1 MNGAAAWPRSWSSSG
16 SGSQRG
22 SDVPLVDADIMQQVQ
37 RGRTELFDQLVDRY
51 RDRLLRF
58 AAAKLGDPVRAEDVV
73 QETFLAVFA
82 ARHTYD
88 PRFAFSTWIWTIL
101 LNLCRREWRCRRR
114 EAGRLWSSGRREAS
128 GERGSMTSE
137 TGLSALLQT
146 EQQELL
152 QSLLEELP
160 EAEADAL
167 RLRFFGGL
175 KFEEIAEAMQ
185 SSLSGAKVRVKKGL
199 RRLSDRIREQTARN
213 DEPAQSPGALHAPG
227 RNRHEL

>member
-1 MNGAAAWPRSWSSSG
+1 
-16 SGSQRG
+16 
-22 SDVPLVDADIMQQVQ
+22 VPLVDADIMVQVQ
-37 RGRTELFDQLVDRY
+37 QGRTELFDQLVDRY

-58 AAAKLGDPVRAEDVV
+58 ADGKLGDRTRAEDVV

-82 ARHTYD
+82 ARHTYN
-88 PRFAFSTWIWTIL
+88 PQFAFSTWIWTIL
-101 LNLCRREWRCRRR
+101 LNLCRREWRSRRR
-114 EAGRLWSSGRREAS
+114 EAGRRWSTALAQGREAPYKV
-128 GERGSMTSE
+128 GAFTSE
-137 TGLSALLQT
+137 TGLSALLQS

-152 QSLLEELP
+152 HALLDELP

-199 RRLSDRIREQTARN
+199 QRLSDRVREQTQRS
-213 DEPAQSPGALHAPG
+213 EEQAQSPGALRSP
-227 RNRHEL
+227 RRDRHEL

>member
-1 MNGAAAWPRSWSSSG
+1 
-16 SGSQRG
+16 
-22 SDVPLVDADIMQQVQ
+22 VPLVDADIMEQVQ

-58 AAAKLGDPVRAEDVV
+58 AAGKLGDRTRAEDVV

-101 LNLCRREWRCRRR
+101 LNLCRREWRGRRR
-114 EAGRLWSSGRREAS
+114 EAGRLWSTALSQRRDGLSKVGAV
-128 GERGSMTSE
+128 TLE

-152 QSLLEELP
+152 HALLEELP

-199 RRLSDRIREQTARN
+199 QRLADRVREQTARS
-213 DEPAQSPGALHAPG
+213 EKQAQPPGALPSP
-227 RNRHEL
+227 RRDRHEL

>member
-1 MNGAAAWPRSWSSSG
+1 
-16 SGSQRG
+16 
-22 SDVPLVDADIMQQVQ
+22 VPLLDADIMQQVQ
-37 RGRTELFDQLVDRY
+37 GGRTELFDQLVDRY

-58 AAAKLGDPVRAEDVV
+58 AAGKLGDRTRAEDVV

-101 LNLCRREWRCRRR
+101 LNLCRREWRGRRR
-114 EAGRLWSSGRREAS
+114 EGARFCSSARADRGEPAYGAGAV
-128 GERGSMTSE
+128 TAE
-137 TGLSALLQT
+137 TGLTALLQS

-152 QSLLEELP
+152 QALLDELP

-185 SSLSGAKVRVKKGL
+185 SSLSGAKVRVRKGL
-199 RRLSDRIREQTARN
+199 QRLAERIREQTDRSEKQAPLPG
-213 DEPAQSPGALHAPG
+213 EFPSPRRAL
-227 RNRHEL
+227 